1 MLYFFDFFS
10 KIVDF
15 GDGNIYL
22 LLVQHTMDLHYELE
36 GLQGANSTLKGSLG
50 LDSIRIVRIRK
61 HLEKV

>member
-1 MLYFFDFFS
+1 MFYFFNFFS

-22 LLVQHTMDLHYELE
+22 LLVQQTMDLHYELE
-36 GLQGANSTLKGSLG
+36 GLQGADSNLKGTPW
-50 LDSIRIVRIRK
+50 LDSIRTVRIRK